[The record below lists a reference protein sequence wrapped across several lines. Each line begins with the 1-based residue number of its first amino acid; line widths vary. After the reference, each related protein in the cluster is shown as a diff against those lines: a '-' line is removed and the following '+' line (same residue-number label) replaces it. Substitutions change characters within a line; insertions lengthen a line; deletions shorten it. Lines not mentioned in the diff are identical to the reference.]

1 MTSDGPGKNNIGK
14 GTGSVLVLRYSEW
27 SRLLNCPATES
38 QGVQLQLKLHSIDL
52 FILYVLRILR
62 CSL

>member
-1 MTSDGPGKNNIGK
+1 MTSDGPGKNNISN

-38 QGVQLQLKLHSIDL
+38 QGDQLQLQPIDQS
-52 FILYVLRILR
+52 FDSVYHGNHR
-62 CSL
+62 